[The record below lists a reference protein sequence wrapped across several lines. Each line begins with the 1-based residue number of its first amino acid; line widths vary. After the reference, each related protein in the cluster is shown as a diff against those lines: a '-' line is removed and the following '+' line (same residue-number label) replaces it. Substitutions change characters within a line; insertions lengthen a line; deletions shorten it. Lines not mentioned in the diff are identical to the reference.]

1 MNNPFTLE
9 TAVGENRLVNRVSE
23 LKTVKH
29 TILNGGKLFVIGPR
43 RYGKTSLILTAAEQ
57 LESEDVTVLAYN
69 VEGYTS
75 VELLVRAL
83 VSGAANLSGNLTQ
96 AAKNIRQFFSA
107 LQPSVTAGVDGTISA
122 SLGIKTPEAHEQA
135 PLLMDALNSLEKLA
149 ASSKRKVGV
158 VLDEFQY
165 LLKLGGTGIE
175 GQLRAAI
182 QTHRHIGYVFA
193 GSQTSLI
200 SDMVNN
206 PARPFYRMGENLFVA
221 EIPRPEFIEFLR
233 EGFQAIKCKPDPE
246 ALDAILNLAEDVP
259 YNIQALAR
267 ACWEEVRQQQ
277 SKSLSVALVT
287 SIHSQLIRSNAPI
300 YAPLWAILTVNQ
312 QKALSAAALYGQQL
326 LTRPILKQYDVSP
339 GTMQKALQA
348 LENNAML
355 RRDYQTGSVVYRFED
370 PFFKAW
376 VIRTTVTS

>member
-9 TAVGENRLVNRVSE
+9 TVVGENRLVNRVSE
-23 LKTVKH
+23 LKVVKQ
-29 TILNGGKLFVIGPR
+29 TILNSGKLFVIGPR

-57 LESEDVTVLAYN
+57 LRSENVIVLDYN
-69 VEGYTS
+69 IEGFTS

-83 VSGAANLSGNLTQ
+83 VSSAANLSGNLTQ
-96 AAKNIRQFFSA
+96 AAKNIRQFFA
-107 LQPSVTAGVDGTISA
+107 TLQPSVTAGVDGTISA

-149 ASSKRKVGV
+149 AHSKQKIGV

-165 LLKLGGTGIE
+165 LIKLGGAGIE

-182 QTHRHIGYVFA
+182 QNHRNVSYVFA

-206 PARPFYRMGENLFVA
+206 PARPFYRMGENLFIA
-221 EIPRPEFIEFLR
+221 EIPRPEFMAFLS
-233 EGFQAIKCKPDPE
+233 EGFLSIKCKAEPE

-277 SKSLSVALVT
+277 VKSLSVALVT
-287 SIHSQLIRSNAPI
+287 SVHSQLIRSNAPI
-300 YAPLWAILTVNQ
+300 YAPLWAILTINQ
-312 QKALSAAALYGQQL
+312 QKALSAAATYGQQL

-339 GTMQKALQA
+339 GTMQKALQG

-355 RRDYQTGSVVYRFED
+355 RRDYQTGALTYRFED

-376 VIRTTVTS
+376 VVRTTVTS